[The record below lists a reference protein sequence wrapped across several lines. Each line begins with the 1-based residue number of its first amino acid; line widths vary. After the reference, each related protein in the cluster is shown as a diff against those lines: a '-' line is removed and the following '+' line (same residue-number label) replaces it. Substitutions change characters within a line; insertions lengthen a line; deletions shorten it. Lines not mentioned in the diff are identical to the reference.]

1 MKSVN
6 GVWKLIG
13 LVSLG
18 EDYNNYCMQRI
29 MTG

>member
-18 EDYNNYCMQRI
+18 DDYDCMQRI
-29 MTG
+29 IKG

>member
-6 GVWKLIG
+6 GVWKLVG

-18 EDYNNYCMQRI
+18 DEYQSMQSI
-29 MTG
+29 IKG